1 MEALI
6 AKMNELLATTF
17 ALYLK
22 GHNFHWNVRGE
33 DFSQFHSFF
42 GDFYQEL
49 FEAVDITA
57 EQIRA
62 LNVAAPGG
70 LAAFRDQSRVSD
82 AAPGHSDIQSMVRA
96 LYSDNQVIIGLLNEA
111 HELADQQKLYGLVG
125 NFIEARI
132 DRHQKHAW
140 MLRSSMDV
148 AIMDNP
154 VKEDVEQVQEINIP
168 HTEDVKVYF
177 LNAKQDTDK

>member
-22 GHNFHWNVRGE
+22 GHNFHWNVRGK

-42 GDFYQEL
+42 GDFYEEL
-49 FEAVDITA
+49 FEAVDTTA

-70 LAAFRDQSRVSD
+70 LKEFTVLSRISD
-82 AAPGHSDIQSMVRA
+82 AASGFTDIESMVRE
-96 LYSDNQVIIGLLNEA
+96 LYADNQTIIGLLNEA
-111 HELADQQKLYGLVG
+111 HKLASDQNLYGLVG

-140 MLRSSMDV
+140 MLRSSMNV
-148 AIMDNP
+148 MTINNP
-154 VKEDVEQVQEINIP
+154 VKEQVEMAAP
-168 HTEDVKVYF
+168 PSEDVKIYL
-177 LNAKQDTDK
+177 LNTNQSPNK